1 MIQILDPSNQGKI
14 HFENFVAGI
23 KKLTDSNSNSN
34 GINSGN
40 KNQNDLLVNL
50 NDEDEEDETKHD
62 HNNKYDKSS
71 HVSIDLMDEI
81 ERKSNLVSFSL

>member
-1 MIQILDPSNQGKI
+1 MIVGGVGVD
-14 HFENFVAGI
+14 HE
-23 KKLTDSNSNSN
+23 
-34 GINSGN
+34 N

-62 HNNKYDKSS
+62 HEAKYDKSS

-81 ERKSNLVSFSL
+81 ERKSNLVSYMFKTFFNLFYLYCFIINYLK

>member
-1 MIQILDPSNQGKI
+1 MVVGGVGVD
-14 HFENFVAGI
+14 HE
-23 KKLTDSNSNSN
+23 
-34 GINSGN
+34 N

-62 HNNKYDKSS
+62 HETKYDKSS

-81 ERKSNLVSFSL
+81 ERKSNLVSYMFKIFFNLFYLYCFIINYLK